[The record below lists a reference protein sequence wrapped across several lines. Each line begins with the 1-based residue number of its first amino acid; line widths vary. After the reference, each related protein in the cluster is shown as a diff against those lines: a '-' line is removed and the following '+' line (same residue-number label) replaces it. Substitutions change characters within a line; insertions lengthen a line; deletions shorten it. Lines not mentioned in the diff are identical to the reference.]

1 MKTTQYTSIEN
12 KIANGD
18 TNSIRDRWLY
28 GLRLLRDPQATTDS
42 GASLRHGVT
51 EKLIAAAAKRGIKLH
66 EREIQRRIKCAR
78 TYPTE
83 AQIRHAVSDFATW
96 HDLVD
101 AGFPTY
107 PVSADEPSA
116 DSRTPAER
124 QRDAA
129 RRMLDATELTLFPLD
144 KLEPTEA
151 TVEDLETYAK
161 EQDEITERFA
171 DAGRRRWEYI
181 NRLKTAVDGDCTTT
195 WEDAHRAA
203 FGPGDNPA

>member
-1 MKTTQYTSIEN
+1 
-12 KIANGD
+12 
-18 TNSIRDRWLY
+18 
-28 GLRLLRDPQATTDS
+28 
-42 GASLRHGVT
+42 
-51 EKLIAAAAKRGIKLH
+51 
-66 EREIQRRIKCAR
+66 
-78 TYPTE
+78 
-83 AQIRHAVSDFATW
+83 
-96 HDLVD
+96 
-101 AGFPTY
+101 
-107 PVSADEPSA
+107 
-116 DSRTPAER
+116 
-124 QRDAA
+124 
-129 RRMLDATELTLFPLD
+129 MLDATELTLFPLD